1 MMTAEELVLVLDDTK
16 EENNFKLATVVD
28 LFKNNTA
35 KIKFDGEDIP
45 SEKQYAYLKSYIPEV
60 GDRILLAAM
69 GGTYIIL
76 GRVNFNE
83 SPDSEEEEIDR
94 YLFDLKKV
102 TILKGLE
109 VSGAA
114 TFNNGMSVI
123 GNVGINGSLTAT
135 GLSATGEVS
144 GGSLLVSGNVNGGTA
159 NFSSLG
165 VSGATDLKGSLDV
178 SGTLNASRNL
188 YVYGNLGHYGS
199 ALGFFGRTP
208 TSRRTVSFLSG
219 TPTVN
224 SLQSKLN
231 DLISALSAYG
241 LINI

>member
-1 MMTAEELVLVLDDTK
+1 MTAEEFVLVLDDTK

-28 LFKNNTA
+28 LFENNTA
-35 KIKFDGEDIP
+35 KIKFDGEDVP
-45 SEKQYAYLKSYIPEV
+45 SEKQYAYLKSYTPEV
-60 GDRILLAAM
+60 GDRILLAAI

-76 GRVNFNE
+76 GKVNFNE
-83 SPDSEEEEIDR
+83 SPIVEEEIDR

-144 GGSLLVSGNVNGGTA
+144 GGSFRTNGSVSGGSA
-159 NFSSLG
+159 SFS
-165 VSGATDLKGSLDV
+165 SLDV
-178 SGTLNASRNL
+178 SGSTNFRSSISVPSISVDGNTYL
-188 YVYGNLGHYGS
+188 YGSLGHYGS
-199 ALGFFGRTP
+199 TLGFFRSSP

-224 SLQSKLN
+224 NLQSKLN
-231 DLISALSAYG
+231 DLISALAAYG
-241 LINI
+241 LINY